1 MDFKI
6 TLDPVYTSKMIYGV
20 FDLIKKEVISE
31 KDKVLIIHT
40 GGIQGI
46 EGMNYYLKKTLLNL
60 TLKVLNFSFNLFIR
74 S

>member
-20 FDLIKKEVISE
+20 FDLIKKEVISK

-46 EGMNYYLKKTLLNL
+46 EGMNDYLKKN
-60 TLKVLNFSFNLFIR
+60 NFDLIL
-74 S
+74 